1 MRILLIED
9 DPIVGEAVLLALKGA
24 AYGVDWAKDAASAA
38 ELIDTNQHQAL
49 LLDLGLPKRDGLELL
64 RDLRQRGNTVPVI
77 IITSRESLEDRI
89 RGLDLGADDYL
100 LKPFRFGEM
109 LARLRAV
116 LRRGGGQAGPMLSN
130 GVISLDPQTRVVRR
144 GETAYALTAREFAL
158 LRALLIR
165 PGAILPRLD
174 LERRLYNADEQV
186 ESNSVDFLIHGIR
199 KKLGADV
206 IKNVRGAGWMVARPK
221 Q

>member
-24 AYGVDWAKDAASAA
+24 AYGVDWAKDAAAAA
-38 ELIDTNQHQAL
+38 ELIDTDQHQAL

-77 IITSRESLEDRI
+77 IITARESLEDRI

-100 LKPFRFGEM
+100 LKPFRFEEM

-116 LRRGGGQAGPMLSN
+116 LRRRGGQAGPMLSN
-130 GVISLDPQTRVVRR
+130 GVISLDPQTRIVRR

-186 ESNSVDFLIHGIR
+186 ESNSVDFLIHRIR

-206 IKNVRGAGWMVARPK
+206 IKNVRGAGWMVARRK
-221 Q
+221 

>member
-24 AYGVDWAKDAASAA
+24 AYGVDWAKDAAPAA
-38 ELIDTNQHQAL
+38 ELIDTNQYQAL
-49 LLDLGLPKRDGLELL
+49 LLDLGLPKRDGLDLL

-77 IITSRESLEDRI
+77 IITSRESHEDRI

-100 LKPFRFGEM
+100 LKPFRFEEM

-130 GVISLDPQTRVVRR
+130 GVISLDPETRVVRR
-144 GETAYALTAREFAL
+144 GEIAYALTAREFAL

-186 ESNSVDFLIHGIR
+186 ESNSVDFLIHRIR

-221 Q
+221 

>member
-24 AYGVDWAKDAASAA
+24 AYGVDWAKDAAPAA
-38 ELIDTNQHQAL
+38 ELIDTNQYQAL
-49 LLDLGLPKRDGLELL
+49 LLDLGLPKRDGLDLL

-77 IITSRESLEDRI
+77 IITSRESHEDRI

-100 LKPFRFGEM
+100 LKPFRFEEM

-130 GVISLDPQTRVVRR
+130 GVISLDLETRVVRR
-144 GETAYALTAREFAL
+144 GGIAHALTAREFAL

-165 PGAILPRLD
+165 PGAILPRPD

-186 ESNSVDFLIHGIR
+186 ESNSVDFLIHCIR

-221 Q
+221 

>member
-9 DPIVGEAVLLALKGA
+9 DPIAGEAVRLALEGA
-24 AYGVDWAKDAASAA
+24 AYDVEWAKDAPAA
-38 ELIDTNQHQAL
+38 ELIDANQHQAL
-49 LLDLGLPKRDGLELL
+49 LLDLGLPNLDGLELL
-64 RDLRQRGNTVPVI
+64 RDLRKRGNTVPVI
-77 IITSRESLEDRI
+77 IITARESLDDRI

-100 LKPFRFGEM
+100 LKPFSFKEM

-116 LRRGGGQAGPMLSN
+116 LRRRGGQAGPMLSN
-130 GVISLDPQTRVVRR
+130 GVISLDPQTRVARR
-144 GETAYALTAREFAL
+144 GETAHVLTAREFAL

-165 PGAILPRLD
+165 PGALLPRSE